1 MRSDDYHFGTLF
13 LRNLKNRFV
22 RTTNSDLNFDLDTGG
37 CSKRLQFLQR
47 GLHGFI
53 KRITR

>member
-22 RTTNSDLNFDLDTGG
+22 RTTNSDLDFDLDTGG
-37 CSKRLQFLQR
+37 CSERLQFLQR
-47 GLHGFI
+47 GLHGFF
-53 KRITR
+53 KGITR